1 MQLDKDTLRKL
12 RGLIIF
18 TLVILV
24 GLWRFSIVLQAVKT
38 ILHIL
43 FPFLL
48 GGAIAFVLSVPMNR
62 IRKRLF
68 ANAKEKQKKF
78 AAPVSLIL
86 TLIFVLAL
94 LSLVTIV
101 VVPELGNTIA
111 TLGKTLPEK
120 VPILMKKAEQLVS
133 NHPEL
138 VDYIDEVQAQLN
150 WEEILN
156 QLVTFFRIGANS
168 MLSSTISV
176 ATGIVSGVGTF
187 FIGLV
192 FACYILLQ
200 QEFLKRQMKKL
211 ILSVEAGAITL
222 TDSEAAELEAD
233 AEAGAIRF
241 SGSITDRVDADA
253 ELGNIVLKLSQSKD
267 DFDYEID
274 SDLGNV
280 EFDGIS
286 VENSVICNK
295 ASGKM
300 NLDSSMGNI
309 EIYFEQD

>member
-120 VPILMKKAEQLVS
+120 VPVLIRKAEQLVS

-138 VDYIDEVQAQLN
+138 VD
-150 WEEILN
+150 
-156 QLVTFFRIGANS
+156 
-168 MLSSTISV
+168 
-176 ATGIVSGVGTF
+176 
-187 FIGLV
+187 
-192 FACYILLQ
+192 
-200 QEFLKRQMKKL
+200 
-211 ILSVEAGAITL
+211 
-222 TDSEAAELEAD
+222 
-233 AEAGAIRF
+233 
-241 SGSITDRVDADA
+241 
-253 ELGNIVLKLSQSKD
+253 
-267 DFDYEID
+267 
-274 SDLGNV
+274 
-280 EFDGIS
+280 
-286 VENSVICNK
+286 
-295 ASGKM
+295 
-300 NLDSSMGNI
+300 
-309 EIYFEQD
+309 

>member
-94 LSLVTIV
+94 LSLVTIC
-101 VVPELGNTIA
+101 GCA
-111 TLGKTLPEK
+111 
-120 VPILMKKAEQLVS
+120 
-133 NHPEL
+133 
-138 VDYIDEVQAQLN
+138 
-150 WEEILN
+150 
-156 QLVTFFRIGANS
+156 
-168 MLSSTISV
+168 
-176 ATGIVSGVGTF
+176 GVGKYHCYAWENTARK
-187 FIGLV
+187 G
-192 FACYILLQ
+192 ACAD
-200 QEFLKRQMKKL
+200 KK
-211 ILSVEAGAITL
+211 GR
-222 TDSEAAELEAD
+222 AAC
-233 AEAGAIRF
+233 F
-241 SGSITDRVDADA
+241 QPS
-253 ELGNIVLKLSQSKD
+253 
-267 DFDYEID
+267 
-274 SDLGNV
+274 
-280 EFDGIS
+280 
-286 VENSVICNK
+286 
-295 ASGKM
+295 
-300 NLDSSMGNI
+300 
-309 EIYFEQD
+309 

>member
-101 VVPELGNTIA
+101 VVPELGKYHCYAWENTA
-111 TLGKTLPEK
+111 RKGAHTDEK
-120 VPILMKKAEQLVS
+120 
-133 NHPEL
+133 
-138 VDYIDEVQAQLN
+138 
-150 WEEILN
+150 
-156 QLVTFFRIGANS
+156 G
-168 MLSSTISV
+168 
-176 ATGIVSGVGTF
+176 GT
-187 FIGLV
+187 
-192 FACYILLQ
+192 ACFQ
-200 QEFLKRQMKKL
+200 P
-211 ILSVEAGAITL
+211 S
-222 TDSEAAELEAD
+222 
-233 AEAGAIRF
+233 
-241 SGSITDRVDADA
+241 
-253 ELGNIVLKLSQSKD
+253 
-267 DFDYEID
+267 
-274 SDLGNV
+274 
-280 EFDGIS
+280 
-286 VENSVICNK
+286 
-295 ASGKM
+295 
-300 NLDSSMGNI
+300 
-309 EIYFEQD
+309 